1 MNKLIMMGRLT
12 KDPEV
17 RYSQG
22 ANQTCIARISL
33 AVDRRIKREG
43 QPDADFFDCR
53 AFGKQAEFIE
63 KYLHKGTKILIAG
76 RVENNNYTNKDGQMV
91 YGTVVMIDEIEFAES
106 KASSA
111 GNTGAANGG
120 GNSAPAPATPGDGF
134 MNIPEGID
142 EELPF
147 N

>member
-1 MNKLIMMGRLT
+1 MNKIILCGRLT

-22 ANQTCIARISL
+22 ATQTAVARVSL
-33 AVDRRIKREG
+33 AVNRKWKREG
-43 QPDADFFDCR
+43 EPEADFFNCT

-63 KYLHKGTKILIAG
+63 KYLRKGSKVLVSG
-76 RVENNNYTNKDGQMV
+76 RVQNDNYTNKDGQKV
-91 YGTVVMIDEIEFAES
+91 YSVNIMIEEIEFAES
-106 KASSA
+106 KNA
-111 GNTGAANGG
+111 GQQDTNQRQQGR
-120 GNSAPAPATPGDGF
+120 PAYTDDGF
-134 MNIPEGID
+134 MSIPDGAE